1 MKTPS
6 MKIPIVYE
14 KQVKTVGDVVTELL
28 KLDQK
33 SKVENEWPDEDK
45 PAKFSTWRDDDTGK
59 VSIKLGL

>member
-14 KQVKTVGDVVTELL
+14 KRVKTVGDVVTELL

-33 SKVENEWPDEDK
+33 SKVGNEWPDE
-45 PAKFSTWRDDDTGK
+45 DTGK

>member
-14 KQVKTVGDVVTELL
+14 KRVKTVGDVVTELL

-33 SKVENEWPDEDK
+33 SKVENEWPDEDE
-45 PAKFSTWRDDDTGK
+45 AARFSTWRDEYTGK

>member
-6 MKIPIVYE
+6 MKTPIVYE
-14 KQVKTVGDVVTELL
+14 KRVKTVGDVVTELL

-33 SKVENEWPDEDK
+33 SKVENEWPDEDE
-45 PAKFSTWRDDDTGK
+45 AARFSTWRDEDTGK

>member
-14 KQVKTVGDVVTELL
+14 KRVKTVGDVVTELL

-33 SKVENEWPDEDK
+33 SKVENEWPDEDE
-45 PAKFSTWRDDDTGK
+45 AARFSTWRDEDTGK